1 MGERT
6 FKKNVMCRFLLL
18 YRIFRE
24 FKKIDQKRR
33 IFPVPR
39 LGGEKIYSFYDTKSR
54 RQKGAMDAA
63 QTLNI
68 LLADS
73 QHKEKRREYEEDRN
87 HGSHY

>member
-1 MGERT
+1 
-6 FKKNVMCRFLLL
+6 
-18 YRIFRE
+18 
-24 FKKIDQKRR
+24 
-33 IFPVPR
+33 
-39 LGGEKIYSFYDTKSR
+39 
-54 RQKGAMDAA
+54 MDAA